1 MNKTLI
7 TLGAGIWGVILFLNF
22 ILTNYLQNFG
32 LKCENIMSTLFPLTI
47 IEIIAFIITAVGIL
61 KNN

>member
-22 ILTNYLQNFG
+22 ILTNYLQYFG
-32 LKCENIMSTLFPLTI
+32 LKCESIIATLFPLTI
-47 IEIIAFIITAVGIL
+47 IEIIAFIITVIGLL